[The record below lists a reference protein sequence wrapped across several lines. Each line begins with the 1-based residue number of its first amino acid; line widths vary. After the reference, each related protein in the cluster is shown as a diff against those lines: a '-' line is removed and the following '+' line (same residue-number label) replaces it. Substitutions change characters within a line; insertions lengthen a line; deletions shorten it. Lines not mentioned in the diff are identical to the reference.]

1 MGHVKTEVHPLRLKS
16 ILAAMALVQQMVV
29 GLAVDA
35 SEAVDLELVLL
46 ADASGS
52 IDEAE
57 IQFQRQG
64 YAAAI
69 THPQVLGAITS
80 GPLRRIALIYVEW
93 GDDTSQ
99 EVIVPWT
106 IVDGAASARTF
117 AAALLAT
124 PRRAFGFNAIGS
136 ALFKAQALIETNA
149 IEGTRKVIDFS
160 GDSANNWSGIPIAAG
175 RAAALGRGITIN
187 GLAILC
193 RAAECSGRPV
203 EYDLEAAFR
212 EEIIGGPGSFVVTAD
227 DKASF
232 AEAVRKKLILEI
244 AFRKGWHAA
253 QVGFNVR

>member
-1 MGHVKTEVHPLRLKS
+1 MRLKS
-16 ILAAMALVQQMVV
+16 IVGAIALIVHMMTGLAA
-29 GLAVDA
+29 GA

-52 IDEAE
+52 IDAAE
-57 IQFQRQG
+57 IQFQRHG

-106 IVDGAASARTF
+106 IIDGAASARTF

-136 ALFKAQALIETNA
+136 ALFKAQALIEGNA

-160 GDSANNWSGIPIAAG
+160 GDSANNWSGLPIEAG
-175 RAAALGRGITIN
+175 RSAALGRGITIN

-193 RAAECSGRPV
+193 RAVECSGRPID
-203 EYDLEAAFR
+203 YDLEAAFAR
-212 EEIIGGPGSFVVTAD
+212 EIIGGPGSFVVTAD
-227 DKASF
+227 DKDSF
-232 AEAVRKKLILEI
+232 SEAVRKKLILEI
-244 AFRKGWHAA
+244 AFREERPGL
-253 QVGFNVR
+253 QLGLDVR